1 MGISTKKTTY
11 NTTND
16 YVTIDY
22 TADEKLTNVE
32 LTKDDVNYIKASSF
46 NQTSAT
52 FHIPDWTNGT
62 YSNCCIRGTFQPPQ
76 PPQPPQSSL
85 LDSNG
90 AYLFWMKHRTAPL
103 NR

>member
-1 MGISTKKTTY
+1 MGISVKQTTY

-46 NQTSAT
+46 NQTSAI
-52 FHIPDWTNGT
+52 FYIPDWANGT
-62 YSNCCIRGTFQPPQ
+62 YSNCYTKLYRFP
-76 PPQPPQSSL
+76 
-85 LDSNG
+85 
-90 AYLFWMKHRTAPL
+90 LFH
-103 NR
+103 

>member
-1 MGISTKKTTY
+1 MGISVKQTTY

-46 NQTSAT
+46 NKTSAI
-52 FHIPDWTNGT
+52 FYMSIIHI
-62 YSNCCIRGTFQPPQ
+62 
-76 PPQPPQSSL
+76 
-85 LDSNG
+85 
-90 AYLFWMKHRTAPL
+90 
-103 NR
+103 